1 MRLGTPSD
9 WPREARQPLSAGRS
23 VDDVVPDA
31 FLSPGSFRSGRLGAV
46 FDVGHAR
53 CHDSGRAMTDWGWSD
68 YEASRTT
75 TPGELKVRDVRFVA
89 SKWSRLSA
97 ADIAGLDSTDDLV
110 AMLVAKYGLAIA
122 QAQKVIEAAMRAAH
136 R

>member
-1 MRLGTPSD
+1 
-9 WPREARQPLSAGRS
+9 
-23 VDDVVPDA
+23 
-31 FLSPGSFRSGRLGAV
+31 
-46 FDVGHAR
+46 
-53 CHDSGRAMTDWGWSD
+53 MTDWGWSD